1 MSSLLKVSAVVPVF
15 NPGSNIDE
23 CIQSLIDQSLPPDE
37 YEVIFVDDG
46 STDGTPARLDAL
58 AAEHPHVRV
67 EHIPPSG
74 WPGKPRNVGIEM
86 ARGEFVYF
94 VDNDDWVGH
103 EALERMYDRAVERDA
118 DVVMGKVVGRGKYV
132 PRALFV
138 KNRDD
143 VTLEWGPLVRLLAPH
158 KLFRKSL
165 LDEYGIRFPEGRRR
179 LEDHVFVM
187 HAYFHARRISIL
199 ADYPCYYWVL
209 RRDESTNASYQAFEA
224 KGYYANVREV
234 LDLVEAHT
242 EPGRLRDKLLVHWYR
257 GKMLGRVGG
266 RWFPN
271 RDPKVRRELY
281 EEVGALARERYG
293 PEFDTFLS
301 RSLRVRSYLLREG
314 TYEQLSALAHWE
326 AELRA
331 DVTVQD
337 TRWQPD
343 GTFVMPFKGRL
354 VAKGDKPIQFR
365 QEGERLLWVPPE
377 ELHGDI
383 PEDLLDMTPAMKKAN
398 VQPMI
403 RARHDKTDFVLP
415 HEHTMR
421 LEPAGDGY
429 VTPVLRGEARIE
441 PGKAAA
447 GSKPRAGRW
456 EVLAATTV
464 CGFSAAGRVR
474 AETTAAEYEI
484 RIDQDGAVARR
495 STTPLSAV
503 KGLLARRLPGLARVI
518 RRKKE
523 RRSAAAAH

>member
-1 MSSLLKVSAVVPVF
+1 MASQLKVSAVVPVF
-15 NPGSNIDE
+15 NPGSNIDK
-23 CIQSLIDQSLPPDE
+23 CIESLVDQSLPREE

-46 STDGTPARLDAL
+46 STDATPARLDAL

-67 EHIPPSG
+67 EHIPNSG
-74 WPGKPRNVGIEM
+74 WPGKPRNIGIEM

-103 EALERMYDRAVERDA
+103 EALERLYDRAVEKDA

-143 VTLEWGPLVRLLAPH
+143 LTLAWAPLVRLLAPH

-165 LDEYGIRFPEGRRR
+165 LDEHAIRFPEGKRR

-209 RRDESTNASYQAFEA
+209 RRDEGTNASYQSFDA
-224 KGYYANVREV
+224 KQYYGNVREV
-234 LDLVEAHT
+234 LDLVEEHT
-242 EPGRLRDKLLVHWYR
+242 EPGQMRDKLLVHWYR

-271 RDPKVRRELY
+271 RDPRVRRELY

-293 PEFDTFLS
+293 PEFDRFLA
-301 RSLRVRSYLLREG
+301 RNLRVRSYLLREG
-314 TYEQLSALAHWE
+314 SYEQLSALAYWE

-331 DVTVQD
+331 DVTVND
-337 TRWQPD
+337 TRWEDD
-343 GTFVMPFKGRL
+343 GTFVMPFTGRL
-354 VAKGDKPIQFR
+354 VGKGDRPMRFEQH
-365 QEGERLLWVPPE
+365 GERVLWVPPE
-377 ELHGDI
+377 ELRGEI
-383 PEDLLDMTPAMKKAN
+383 PEELLDMTPAMEKAN

-403 RARHDKTDFVLP
+403 RARRDKTDYVQPAEF
-415 HEHTMR
+415 TMQ
-421 LEPAGDGY
+421 LEPVGDGY
-429 VTPVLRGEARIE
+429 VTPVIRGEARIE
-441 PGKAAA
+441 PGRAAA
-447 GSKPRAGRW
+447 GSKPRPGRW
-456 EVLAATTV
+456 EVLAAMTV

-474 AETTAAEYEI
+474 SETSAAEYEI
-484 RIDQDGAVARR
+484 RIGQDGAVVRR
-495 STTPLSAV
+495 SRTPLSAV
-503 KGLLARRLPGLARVI
+503 KGLVARRLPGLARVA
-518 RRKKE
+518 RRAKE
-523 RRSAAAAH
+523 RRNPSAVR